1 MASDVKSGQ
10 IPITSPVHG
19 SQAPKPVAS
28 EQPRGKPLPLGGKS
42 GGSNAASSTPSA
54 KHPIQVPANPV
65 PPLRAT
71 DPQTVVTALNNFLNT
86 SGRPDQFRIAP
97 GSGNKLIQQVN
108 PATGEVVGEFPVD
121 EFPALARG
129 IGATGLLIN
138 SLA

>member
-1 MASDVKSGQ
+1 MASDIKSGQ

-19 SQAPKPVAS
+19 SQAPQPAVP
-28 EQPRGKPLPLGGKS
+28 EQLRGNPLPPGGKLGGS
-42 GGSNAASSTPSA
+42 SAAPSTASANHPS
-54 KHPIQVPANPV
+54 QVPANPV
-65 PPLRAT
+65 PPVRAT
-71 DPQTVVTALNNFLNT
+71 DPQTLVTALNNFLNT
-86 SGRPDQFRIAP
+86 SGRPEQFRIAP

-108 PATGEVVGEFPVD
+108 PASGEVVGVFPVD